1 MFTVKD
7 QVDGRYIVGFRLEDG
22 EHGVFK
28 SAEKAQQVIFETD
41 NDAWNY
47 MDLLERKGIDVSD
60 LTVVEC

>member
-28 SAEKAQQVIFETD
+28 STEKVQQVIFETD

>member
-22 EHGVFK
+22 EHGVFN
-28 SAEKAQQVIFETD
+28 STEKAQQVIFETD

>member
-7 QVDGRYIVGFRLEDG
+7 QVDQRYIVGFRLEDG

-28 SAEKAQQVIFETD
+28 NTEKSQQVIFETD

>member
-7 QVDGRYIVGFRLEDG
+7 QVDQRYIVGFRLEDG

-28 SAEKAQQVIFETD
+28 NTEKAQQVIFETY

>member
-1 MFTVKD
+1 MFTLKD
-7 QVDGRYIVGFRLEDG
+7 QVDWSYIVGFRMEDG

-28 SAEKAQQVIFETD
+28 STD
-41 NDAWNY
+41 ADAWGY

>member
-7 QVDGRYIVGFRLEDG
+7 QVDQRYIVGFSLEDG

-28 SAEKAQQVIFETD
+28 STEKAQQVIFETD

>member
-28 SAEKAQQVIFETD
+28 STEKAQQPVPC
-41 NDAWNY
+41 NP
-47 MDLLERKGIDVSD
+47 
-60 LTVVEC
+60 

>member
-1 MFTVKD
+1 MFTLKD
-7 QVDGRYIVGFRLEDG
+7 QVDWSYIVGFRMEGG

-28 SAEKAQQVIFETD
+28 STEKAQQAIFETD
-41 NDAWNY
+41 TDAWGY

>member
-7 QVDGRYIVGFRLEDG
+7 QVDGRYIVGFRPEDG

-28 SAEKAQQVIFETD
+28 STEKAQQVIFETD

>member
-7 QVDGRYIVGFRLEDG
+7 QVDGRYIVGFRLEDV

-28 SAEKAQQVIFETD
+28 STEKAQQVIFETD